1 MFHVSLEMAIH
12 RYCLYFRGTY
22 LPVSKHLPSTN
33 KLPPKQIKPKQN
45 RTKQTDL
52 LPQIFFYEE
61 PENGTCSLALI
72 YLISV
77 GFWNLDAEFTVLGH
91 YIRHLDKEFNLC
103 LFTVILDVKRFIL
116 MLPSLPK
123 AQKLE
128 ITCFTWF
135 NRQYPSLI
143 LHFIFTSF
151 MGIFGGPKERSIFGT
166 SCSGRERR
174 ALPKLLRECVSLYGL
189 VAVFPPL
196 SL

>member
-1 MFHVSLEMAIH
+1 
-12 RYCLYFRGTY
+12 
-22 LPVSKHLPSTN
+22 
-33 KLPPKQIKPKQN
+33 
-45 RTKQTDL
+45 
-52 LPQIFFYEE
+52 
-61 PENGTCSLALI
+61 
-72 YLISV
+72 
-77 GFWNLDAEFTVLGH
+77 
-91 YIRHLDKEFNLC
+91 
-103 LFTVILDVKRFIL
+103 

-174 ALPKLLRECVSLYGL
+174 ALPKLLRECVNLYGL